1 MDASDAVSST
11 AGGPPGFALARSAI
25 CWKPMLRMPDI
36 DVDRINLGFAF
47 LVLVLFQS
55 VAADE
60 EGEDGAS
67 LAPTAAPNAPAEQGN
82 NGALIGAIIGGVGFV
97 LLCAAGCFG
106 QYKEFFY
113 ELRMRR

>member
-1 MDASDAVSST
+1 
-11 AGGPPGFALARSAI
+11 
-25 CWKPMLRMPDI
+25 MLRMPAI

-82 NGALIGAIIGGVGFV
+82 NGALIGAIIGGIGFV
-97 LLCAAGCFG
+97 
-106 QYKEFFY
+106 
-113 ELRMRR
+113 